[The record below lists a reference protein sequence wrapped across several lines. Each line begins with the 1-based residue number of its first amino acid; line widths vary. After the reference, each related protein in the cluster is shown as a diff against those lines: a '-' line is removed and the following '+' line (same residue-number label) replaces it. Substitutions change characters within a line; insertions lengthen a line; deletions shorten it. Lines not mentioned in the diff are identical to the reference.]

1 MTPAVAFNWIFWLK
15 SVSRISTRMEYEFPA
30 ALAGI
35 LLVRLKVELK
45 TTHFESKV
53 ITFKINLNYFNINQY
68 NIYHYYY

>member
-1 MTPAVAFNWIFWLK
+1 
-15 SVSRISTRMEYEFPA
+15 MEYEFPA